1 MLQKGKI
8 KSTVGASKLSA
19 PLCKSDPDL
28 NIAPFRNVKSNQN
41 VNRWIFSETNTH
53 CAITRFSVSLT
64 WGDMSEMAN
73 KWLLREGEALMI
85 YFSIRWS
92 ERRNKFGAKKLLKY
106 SGQTYQSYHQK
117 HLDSSDSPEVRVR
130 LNKLFVKYKN
140 DKYVIDYRAILRVFL
155 LVEMIQQKSIS

>member
-73 KWLLREGEALMI
+73 KWLLREGEALI
-85 YFSIRWS
+85 KYFSIRWS
-92 ERRNKFGAKKLLKY
+92 ERRNNFG
-106 SGQTYQSYHQK
+106 
-117 HLDSSDSPEVRVR
+117 
-130 LNKLFVKYKN
+130 
-140 DKYVIDYRAILRVFL
+140 
-155 LVEMIQQKSIS
+155 QKSCSNILVKLIKVITKNIWTLRILQKSASAWINYS

>member
-1 MLQKGKI
+1 
-8 KSTVGASKLSA
+8 
-19 PLCKSDPDL
+19 
-28 NIAPFRNVKSNQN
+28 
-41 VNRWIFSETNTH
+41 
-53 CAITRFSVSLT
+53 
-64 WGDMSEMAN
+64 MAFG
-73 KWLLREGEALMI
+73 WLLREGEVLI
-85 YFSIRWS
+85 TLYFSIRWS

-106 SGQTYQSYHQK
+106 SGQTYHQK